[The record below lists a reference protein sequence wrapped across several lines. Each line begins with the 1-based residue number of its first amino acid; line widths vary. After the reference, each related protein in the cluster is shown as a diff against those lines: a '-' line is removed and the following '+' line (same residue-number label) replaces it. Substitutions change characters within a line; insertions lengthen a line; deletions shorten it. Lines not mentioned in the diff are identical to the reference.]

1 MVCKKGFYLNGDYQC
16 DSLTPFNCES
26 LKYQPVYDFLDSID
40 SYYGNTFA
48 LAVYLIA
55 DGVGC

>member
-1 MVCKKGFYLNGDYQC
+1 MNGDDQC

-26 LKYQPVYDFLDSID
+26 LKYQPVYDFLDSMASYD
-40 SYYGNTFA
+40 SNTFA